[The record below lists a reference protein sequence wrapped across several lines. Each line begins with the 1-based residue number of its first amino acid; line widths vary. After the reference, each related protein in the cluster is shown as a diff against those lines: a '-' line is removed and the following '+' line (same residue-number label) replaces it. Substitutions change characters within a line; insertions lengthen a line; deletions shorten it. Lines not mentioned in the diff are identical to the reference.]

1 MYFTGL
7 TSIFKLVSS
16 GDTQHEELAAKDR
29 YPRISKNLILHKMR
43 FKQKLH
49 LYTQNGDIKQG
60 DNKDMTQCFG
70 LNVRYG
76 QYKESLLLIELQMKK
91 TIKTTLI
98 ILLILIGINE
108 TFAQSTEKKLN
119 QVELMKQFLG
129 TWKGEFGN
137 NTFFKSE
144 NESFSNGIISNSQV
158 TVDGKIV
165 DSISQIYGYDSE
177 LDKFIIAELKKSS
190 SNIELCLIWFNSDT
204 TGEIIITNPENAPL
218 SFKFEFK
225 DSNTIEQ
232 TSIKDNNVVNTIL
245 LRKINE

>member
-1 MYFTGL
+1 
-7 TSIFKLVSS
+7 
-16 GDTQHEELAAKDR
+16 
-29 YPRISKNLILHKMR
+29 
-43 FKQKLH
+43 
-49 LYTQNGDIKQG
+49 
-60 DNKDMTQCFG
+60 
-70 LNVRYG
+70 
-76 QYKESLLLIELQMKK
+76 MKK
-91 TIKTTLI
+91 TTITTLI
-98 ILLILIGINE
+98 ILLILIGMNE
-108 TFAQSTEKKLN
+108 IFAQSAEKKLN

-144 NESFSNGIISNSQV
+144 NEPFSNGIISNSQI

-177 LDKFIIAELKKSS
+177 LDKFIIAELKKST

-204 TGEIIITNPENAPL
+204 TGEIIIINPENAPL

-232 TSIKDNNVVNTIL
+232 SSIKDNQIVNTII
-245 LRKINE
+245 LRKIKD